1 LGLNDDSEFNS
12 CEWEDINHF
21 CVARIMILNSIVV
34 SGRIL
39 TTFCVARIMILN
51 SIVVSG
57 RILTTYCVARM
68 VKGSETSI
76 LPKKLYSY

>member
-1 LGLNDDSEFNS
+1 LIRHLLGLNDDSEFNS

-34 SGRIL
+34 SGK
-39 TTFCVARIMILN
+39 
-51 SIVVSG
+51 
-57 RILTTYCVARM
+57 ILTTYCVARM